1 MIRLILKLL
10 GINPND
16 WMIINSFT
24 GPWEVQNNTN
34 NGIMITNESTTYLV
48 EYSLSHKRARVRR
61 TGYNQEHKISKEA
74 YKACAKVNLD
84 QIDIE
89 EPE

>member
-10 GINPND
+10 GINPYD

-24 GPWEVQNNTN
+24 GKWDMENITRR
-34 NGIMITNESTTYLV
+34 GIITTNETTTYLI
-48 EYSLSHKRARVRR
+48 EYSFSRKRARVRR
-61 TGYNQEHKISKEA
+61 IGYDKQHKISTEA